1 MADVQ
6 SAVDAGSVS
15 TQDVN
20 AHLLQQQLY
29 TKVTLKVYPFSVTS
43 TELPHCWS
51 VFPWWLHAILSFV
64 CRAVHL

>member
-15 TQDVN
+15 AQDVN

-29 TKVTLKVYPFSVTS
+29 TKVTLKSIPLMS
-43 TELPHCWS
+43 HR
-51 VFPWWLHAILSFV
+51 LSSIT
-64 CRAVHL
+64 AG